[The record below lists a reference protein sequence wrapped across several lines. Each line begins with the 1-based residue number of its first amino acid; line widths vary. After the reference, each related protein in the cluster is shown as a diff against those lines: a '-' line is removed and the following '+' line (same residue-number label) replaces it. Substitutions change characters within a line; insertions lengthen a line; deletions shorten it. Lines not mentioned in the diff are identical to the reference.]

1 MPENDGEDK
10 FKVEV
15 GVTRPETAAGGRKES
30 RTIGEMSTYDRE
42 NTSSLEADGE
52 MKGSLEAEVVDDSA

>member
-1 MPENDGEDK
+1 MK
-10 FKVEV
+10 TEV
-15 GVTRPETAAGGRKES
+15 GVTRLKTAGEGREGS
-30 RTIGEMSTYDRE
+30 RTIGEMGTCDRE